1 MIKMKKIIR
10 RFKYNF
16 LFALLF
22 AAAAILPDYVLQF
35 SSVHFR
41 IGFDAVFVFAL
52 TLFGFFLSLSGR
64 VIFCAVTVFLF
75 VCQIIQLNYMAYSGR
90 PISPVDIHKIF
101 VEFPDIW
108 SSGMGAIKDVWFVTP
123 MLFLTF
129 GGTAYFFFK
138 YRKQFGFSVLA
149 ALIVIGTMAQK
160 PERASRKSLKH
171 FLPAETRNSIH
182 NSWNTFSYYLV
193 KGRLLPTSPVVPEGT
208 YRPVS
213 ALRSDK
219 KTPRVIVF
227 IMGESLSYEHMGLFG
242 YPRPTT
248 PRMSLLK
255 NDPKF
260 VYKKGIS
267 SAVSTHSALPIFFDL
282 MNEPG
287 NLDVLRNDPVNLFR
301 LAKEAG
307 YKTHWISA
315 QDAKNTYS
323 IGTKFID
330 DLRTVENDPLM
341 YAKFREDYLVRL
353 FKKLDLSEGRHF
365 VVLHFRTVHSPY
377 SENYEHR
384 GPEFPKYPTEEGGR
398 SRRLVNAYDNAVLYT
413 DDIIAD
419 IFETFREKEPAD
431 GVFAMTSDHGQLLG
445 QHGLYGHNIL
455 KRETV
460 LVPFM
465 LYMDSPDRELY
476 EELKGKKYVTH
487 NEMGRII
494 AGIMGWRIIDPN
506 RRAGEFFI
514 HGNDIFTDYP
524 LLMGNF
530 DESGDFSLSPVM
542 TLSEYG
548 RVKNFLE
555 SKK

>member
-1 MIKMKKIIR
+1 MKKIIS
-10 RFKYNF
+10 RFKYNA
-16 LFALLF
+16 LFAVLF
-22 AAAAILPDYVLQF
+22 AALAILPDYVLQLY
-35 SSVHFR
+35 SVHFR
-41 IGFDAVFVFAL
+41 IGFDAVFILGLTVFA
-52 TLFGFFLSLSGR
+52 FFLSLSGR
-64 VIFCAVTVFLF
+64 AVFCAVTAFFF

-101 VEFPDIW
+101 IEFPDIW
-108 SSGMGAIKDVWFVTP
+108 SSGMGALKDVWFVTP

-138 YRKQFGFSVLA
+138 YRKQFGFSALA
-149 ALIVIGTMAQK
+149 VLIVLGIMAQK
-160 PERASRKSLKH
+160 PERALRKSLKH

-213 ALRSDK
+213 ARRSER

-242 YPRPTT
+242 YSRPTT
-248 PRMSLLK
+248 PGMSALK
-255 NDPKF
+255 DDPKF
-260 VYKKGIS
+260 LYKKGIS
-267 SAVSTHSALPIFFDL
+267 SAVSTHSSLPIFFDL
-282 MNEPG
+282 MSEPG
-287 NLDVLRNDPVNLFR
+287 NLDVLRNDSVNLFR
-301 LAKEAG
+301 LAKAAG
-307 YKTHWISA
+307 YSTHWISA

-323 IGTKFID
+323 IGTKYID
-330 DLRTVENDPLM
+330 DLRTVENDPLL
-341 YAKFREDYLVRL
+341 YAKFREDYLVRQ
-353 FKKLDLSEGRHF
+353 FKKLDLSEGKHF

-377 SENYEHR
+377 TENYEHR
-384 GPEFPKYPTEEGGR
+384 GSGFPKYPTEEGSR
-398 SRRLVNAYDNAVLYT
+398 SERLVNAYDNAVLYT
-413 DDIIAD
+413 DDIMAE
-419 IFETFREKEPAD
+419 IFDVFRDKVPSD

-455 KRETV
+455 RRETV

-465 LYMDSPDRELY
+465 LYMDKPDETLY
-476 EELKGKKYVTH
+476 GILKSKKFVTH
-487 NEMGRII
+487 NEMGRVLANIT
-494 AGIMGWRIIDPN
+494 GWNILNPN
-506 RRAGEFFI
+506 RRPNEFFI

-542 TLSEYG
+542 TLSEY
-548 RVKNFLE
+548 VKLRNLWKN
-555 SKK
+555 KKQ

>member
-1 MIKMKKIIR
+1 MIKMQNIIR
-10 RFKYNF
+10 RFQYNF
-16 LFALLF
+16 IFAVLFTF
-22 AAAAILPDYVLQF
+22 AAILPDYVMQY
-35 SSVHFR
+35 SSVHSR
-41 IGFDAVFVFAL
+41 VAFDPVFLASF

-64 VIFCAVTVFLF
+64 TAFCAVTLFLF

-138 YRKQFGFSVLA
+138 YRKQLGFSFLA
-149 ALIVIGTMAQK
+149 LLIVIGAVASK
-160 PERASRKSLKH
+160 PERASRKTLKH

-193 KGRLLPTSPVVPEGT
+193 KGRLLPETPVVPEGT
-208 YRPVS
+208 YLPVK
-213 ALRSDK
+213 AEKINK
-219 KTPRVIVF
+219 KTPRIIVF
-227 IMGESLSYEHMGLFG
+227 IMGESMSYEHMGLFG
-242 YPRPTT
+242 YFRDTT
-248 PRMSLLK
+248 PHLSKMK
-255 NDPKF
+255 KDPNF
-260 VYKKGIS
+260 VYVKGVS
-267 SAVSTHSALPIFFDL
+267 SAVSTHSALPIFFDV

-287 NLDVLRNDPVNLFR
+287 NLDVLKKDPVNLFR
-301 LAKEAG
+301 LAKLAG

-323 IGTKFID
+323 IGTDSID
-330 DLRTVENDPLM
+330 DLRTKETTPFL
-341 YAKFREDYLVRL
+341 YEKFREDFLVTR
-353 FKKLDLSEGRHF
+353 FKDLDLSSGKHF

-377 SENYEHR
+377 WENYEHR
-384 GPEFPKYPTEEGGR
+384 ADDFSKYPTEDGSR
-398 SRRLVNAYDNAVLYT
+398 SERLVNAYDNAVLYT
-413 DDIIAD
+413 DSIIHD
-419 IFETFREKEPAD
+419 IFKIFKDKEKKD
-431 GVFAMTSDHGQLLG
+431 GVFMMTSDHGQLLG

-465 LYMDSPDRELY
+465 LYMEKPDKKIY
-476 EELKGKKYVTH
+476 KELKGKKYITH
-487 NEMGRII
+487 NEMGELL
-494 AGIMGWRIIDPN
+494 AGMMGWKINNPN
-506 RRAGEFFI
+506 KKNGEFFV

-524 LLMGNF
+524 LMMGNF
-530 DESGDFSLSPVM
+530 DAQGDFSLSSVM

-548 RVKNFLE
+548 KVRKYMNAN
-555 SKK
+555 K